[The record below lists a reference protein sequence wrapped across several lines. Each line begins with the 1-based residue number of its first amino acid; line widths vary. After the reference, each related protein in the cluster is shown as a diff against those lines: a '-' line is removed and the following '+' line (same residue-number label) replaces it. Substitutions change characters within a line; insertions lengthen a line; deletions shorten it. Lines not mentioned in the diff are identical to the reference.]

1 MFFATFLIIFIANAW
16 RHGDRAPITIYPT
29 DVHQEDAWPNG
40 LGELTQRGIV
50 QQYMLGKHIRE
61 RYVEHFA
68 PFLSPTYNHK
78 EIYIRST
85 DVNRTLISA
94 MANVAGMFSSDPY
107 NRDRNMSNLMWTPVP
122 IHTVELSTD
131 YIGYYQANCKRADQL
146 FDNIRISDE
155 FKRMV
160 SDNKEFVEFLT
171 NKTGMKV
178 DFSQIPIIYDIYKTE
193 ITHGMQQPA
202 WLNDKVVSRLYQLSQ
217 EYISFAYGYKKPKN
231 VELIRLR
238 GGNLLK
244 NLIENM
250 ETKLECLANPKE
262 PNCQWMKYR
271 KYQGFSVQ
279 ISSNKFKHDSTMI
292 LLFASLNL
300 EDETS
305 KDFSIY
311 NSAIAFETWNRTIDG
326 LAVRVLYKRSNN
338 NMFESVT
345 HKIDGCS
352 HSSKYCPLKVFMR
365 RSKIFLPNDI
375 NKECKTK

>member
-1 MFFATFLIIFIANAW
+1 MNSRIQEDNAW

-131 YIGYYQANCKRADQL
+131 YIGNPEASCKRVDQI
-146 FDNIRISDE
+146 FDKIQKSDE
-155 FKRMV
+155 YKKVEF
-160 SDNKEFVEFLT
+160 DNKEFLEFLS
-171 NKTGMKV
+171 NKTGMKIL
-178 DFSQIPIIYDIYKTE
+178 FSQISIIHDVYETE
-193 ITHGMQQPA
+193 ASYTALYHDMEQPA
-202 WLNDKVVSRLYQLSQ
+202 WLNDEVASKIHQLSLA
-217 EYISFAYGYKKPKN
+217 YFAFAFGYKKPKN
-231 VELIRLR
+231 IELIRLR

-250 ETKLECLANPKE
+250 EAKLECLANLNE
-262 PNCQWMKYR
+262 PNCEWMQHR
-271 KYQGFSVQ
+271 KYQAYSV
-279 ISSNKFKHDSTMI
+279 HDSTI
-292 LLFASLNL
+292 ASLLASLNL
-300 EDETS
+300 ENELS
-305 KDFSIY
+305 KNFPTY
-311 NSAIAFETWNRTIDG
+311 NSAIAFETWNRTAEGI
-326 LAVRVLYKRSNN
+326 AIQVLYRRSDNDV
-338 NMFESVT
+338 FESVT
-345 HKIDGCS
+345 HMIDGCS
-352 HSSKYCPLKVFMR
+352 NFSEYCPLKFFQK
-365 RSKIFLPNDI
+365 RSKIFLPHDI
-375 NKECKTK
+375 RKECKMR